1 MAKHYPALVLNADA
15 RPLSYSPL
23 SLWPWEDAIKA
34 VIADRVTVL
43 AEYDEI
49 ARSPSFEIRLPSVI
63 LLREYVDL
71 NRPAAFSRWN
81 LAVRDNFACVYCGD
95 GDELTFDHVIPK
107 SRGGKSAFSN
117 ALLACSRC
125 NSRKGNRTPEE
136 AGMVP
141 RYQPYTPTVAQLR
154 ELGRRYPP
162 PDIHRSWLDYAY
174 WDTPLES

>member
-1 MAKHYPALVLNADA
+1 M
-15 RPLSYSPL
+15 

-43 AEYDEI
+43 AEYDEF
-49 ARSPSFEIRLPSVI
+49 ARSPTFEIRLPSVI

-81 LAVRDNFACVYCGD
+81 LAVRDGFSCAYCGSVE
-95 GDELTFDHVIPK
+95 ELTFDHVIPK
-107 SRGGKSAFSN
+107 SRGGESAFEN
-117 ALLACSRC
+117 ALLACARC

-141 RYQPYTPTVAQLR
+141 RHPPYTPTVAQLR
-154 ELGRRYPP
+154 ELGRHYPP
-162 PDIHRSWLDYAY
+162 PDLHRSWLDYAY
-174 WDTPLES
+174 WDMPLES